1 MTALEAAALLPMLL
15 PSWMDP
21 DELIKSFGPYAL
33 WGVAFIIFAECGL
46 FAILPG
52 DSLLFTV
59 GLLTATGVIPHNLA
73 FVCIVLTIA
82 AVLGNISGYAIGRK
96 IGPPLF
102 RPRSGLAGK
111 IFKQSYVDR
120 THIFFERYGN
130 RALILAR
137 FVPIVRTFV
146 TLVAGVGKM
155 DFRHFITYTAIGGV
169 LWACGVTIA
178 GYFLGNI
185 PFIKNNIDL
194 VLILIVAASLIPMG
208 VEYLL
213 HRRRRKQESR
223 NGLIWQVDS
232 GRADAQTAR
241 LGDLQQ
247 RLKIISAGHPQSG
260 GDILLDLLGRGG
272 TGDHRANSRHRH
284 QPSDRDLEE
293 GEVSLG
299 RVRLEGLDQ
308 IEVRLV
314 RAAPDCDP
322 VDCLAEQVRRGGI
335 CRSAVQ
341 RRAEST
347 AAGSG
352 RCAPAQAP
360 APLSTE
366 RLSQEY
372 SFWAEMNAS

>member
-1 MTALEAAALLPMLL
+1 VTAVEAAALLPMLL

-21 DELIKSFGPYAL
+21 DELIKSFGAYAL
-33 WGVAFIIFAECGL
+33 WGVAFIVFAECGL

-59 GLLTATGVIPHNLA
+59 GLLTATGAIPYNLA

-82 AVLGNISGYAIGRK
+82 AVLGNMSGYAIGRK

-102 RPRSGLAGK
+102 RPRSGLRGK
-111 IFKQSYVDR
+111 IFKQSHVDK
-120 THIFFERYGN
+120 THIFLERYGN

-155 DFRHFITYTAIGGV
+155 NFRHFITYTAIGGV

-213 HRRRRKQESR
+213 HRRRRKQE
-223 NGLIWQVDS
+223 
-232 GRADAQTAR
+232 TA
-241 LGDLQQ
+241 
-247 RLKIISAGHPQSG
+247 
-260 GDILLDLLGRGG
+260 
-272 TGDHRANSRHRH
+272 T
-284 QPSDRDLEE
+284 
-293 GEVSLG
+293 V
-299 RVRLEGLDQ
+299 
-308 IEVRLV
+308 
-314 RAAPDCDP
+314 
-322 VDCLAEQVRRGGI
+322 
-335 CRSAVQ
+335 
-341 RRAEST
+341 
-347 AAGSG
+347 
-352 RCAPAQAP
+352 
-360 APLSTE
+360 
-366 RLSQEY
+366 
-372 SFWAEMNAS
+372 